1 MTKEIK
7 RYEFKVEYDQFMT
20 PFVWK
25 YEAEI
30 GRYCMT
36 YHIEELQDE
45 ILRLRTKH
53 NDWEGIE

>member
-7 RYEFKVEYDQFMT
+7 RYEFRVEYDQFMT

-25 YEAEI
+25 YEVET
-30 GRYCMT
+30 GRYCMA
-36 YHIEELQDE
+36 YHIDELQDE

-53 NDWEGIE
+53 NDWDAL

>member
-25 YEAEI
+25 YEVE
-30 GRYCMT
+30 GV
-36 YHIEELQDE
+36 
-45 ILRLRTKH
+45 
-53 NDWEGIE
+53 ND